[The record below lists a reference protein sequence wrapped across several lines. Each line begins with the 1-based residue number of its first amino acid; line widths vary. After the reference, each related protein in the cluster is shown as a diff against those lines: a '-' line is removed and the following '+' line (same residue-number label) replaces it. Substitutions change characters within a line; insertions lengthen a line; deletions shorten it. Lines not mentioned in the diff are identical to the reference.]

1 MKHDHKHQQGHGHR
15 HRGGHA
21 HGANAGAGALNAH
34 SLGCAALLTC
44 GFMVAE
50 AVAGVISGSLALLAD
65 AGHMLADAASL
76 ALAWLAIGMSR
87 KPPDQRR
94 TYGSHR
100 FQVLAAY
107 SNGLT
112 LFFIAAAVTWEAVQ
126 RLREPV
132 EVLGGP
138 MLAVAILGL
147 VVNIVAFVVL
157 HGAESQDLN
166 VRGAILHVVG
176 DMLGSVAAMVAA
188 VVILWT
194 GWTPIDPLLSVLVA
208 LIILRSAWF
217 LVRKAGHILLEGAPD
232 HLDIDKIRAD
242 LETAVAGVEN
252 VHHVHAWSLTQDKP
266 MLTLHARIAD
276 LAASEQITLAIGAR
290 LRERYG
296 VDHVTVQIES
306 AICTDGAGRKATPA
320 RAQGG

>member
-1 MKHDHKHQQGHGHR
+1 MSHNHSHHHGHSHTHGHGHSQ
-15 HRGGHA
+15 GG
-21 HGANAGAGALNAH
+21 GRDSGKLNAR
-34 SLGCAALLTC
+34 SLGWAALLTG

-50 AVAGVISGSLALLAD
+50 AVAGVLSGSLALIAD

-76 ALAWLAIGMSR
+76 GLAWLAIWMSR

-112 LFFIAAAVTWEAVQ
+112 LFFIAIAVTWEAVS
-126 RLREPV
+126 RLREPTQ
-132 EVLGGP
+132 VLGGP
-138 MLAVAILGL
+138 MLVVAILGL
-147 VVNIVAFVVL
+147 AVNVVAFFVL
-157 HGAESQDLN
+157 HGAESKDLN
-166 VRGAILHVVG
+166 VQGAILHVVG

-217 LVRKAGHILLEGAPD
+217 LVRESGHILLEGAPD
-232 HLDIDKIRAD
+232 HLDIDQIRSD
-242 LETAVAGVEN
+242 LETAIPGVEN

-266 MLTLHARIAD
+266 MLTLHARVVD
-276 LAASEQITLAIGAR
+276 LSDGEHITHAIRVR
-290 LRERYG
+290 LLERYG
-296 VDHVTVQIES
+296 VDHVTVQIEG
-306 AICTDGAGRKATPA
+306 ARCVDGTSC
-320 RAQGG
+320 

>member
-1 MKHDHKHQQGHGHR
+1 MNHDHSHHKGHGHT
-15 HRGGHA
+15 HHGGHA
-21 HGANAGAGALNAH
+21 HGSAGGSGNLNAS
-34 SLGCAALLTC
+34 SLGWAALLTG

-50 AVAGVISGSLALLAD
+50 AVAGVLSGSLALIAD
-65 AGHMLADAASL
+65 AGHMLADAGSL

-87 KPPDQRR
+87 KPADQRR

-112 LFFIAAAVTWEAVQ
+112 LFFIAIAVTWEAAQ
-126 RLREPV
+126 RLHEPTQ
-132 EVLGGP
+132 VLGGP
-138 MLAVAILGL
+138 MLTVAVLGL
-147 VVNIVAFVVL
+147 LVNVVAFLVL
-157 HGAESQDLN
+157 HGAESEDLN

-176 DMLGSVAAMVAA
+176 DMLGSVAAMIAA
-188 VVILWT
+188 VVIIWT

-217 LVRKAGHILLEGAPD
+217 LVRESGHILLEGAPD

-242 LETAVAGVEN
+242 LETAIPGVEN

-276 LAASEQITLAIGAR
+276 LGNSEHVTHAIR
-290 LRERYG
+290 LRLLERYG
-296 VDHVTVQIES
+296 VDHVTVQIEG
-306 AICTDGAGRKATPA
+306 ARCVDGTSC
-320 RAQGG
+320 

>member
-1 MKHDHKHQQGHGHR
+1 MNHDHSQHQGHGHT
-15 HRGGHA
+15 HPGGHA
-21 HGANAGAGALNAH
+21 HGSGGGSGNLNAR
-34 SLGCAALLTC
+34 SLGWAALLTC

-50 AVAGVISGSLALLAD
+50 AIAGVISGSLALIAD
-65 AGHMLADAASL
+65 AGHMLADSASL
-76 ALAWLAIGMSR
+76 ALAWLAIWMSR

-112 LFFIAAAVTWEAVQ
+112 LFFIAAAITWEAVH
-126 RLREPV
+126 RLREPT

-138 MLAVAILGL
+138 MLVVAILGL
-147 VVNIVAFVVL
+147 LVNIVAFFVL
-157 HGAESQDLN
+157 HGAESKDLN

-188 VVILWT
+188 IVILWT

-208 LIILRSAWF
+208 CIILRSAWF
-217 LVRKAGHILLEGAPD
+217 LVRELGHILLEGAPD

-242 LETAVAGVEN
+242 LETAIPGVEN

-276 LAASEQITLAIGAR
+276 LSDSERVTLAIGAR
-290 LRERYG
+290 LRERFG
-296 VDHVTVQIES
+296 VDHVTVQIEC
-306 AICTDGAGRKATPA
+306 ATCTDGAGRKATPA
-320 RAQGG
+320 RARGA

>member
-1 MKHDHKHQQGHGHR
+1 MKYDNKHQQGHGHR

-87 KPPDQRR
+87 KPSDQRR

-217 LVRKAGHILLEGAPD
+217 LVREAGHILLEGAPD